1 MTDSH
6 ELSAAEHT
14 RYSRHIL
21 LPEVGLEGQK
31 RLKRASA
38 LVVGAGGL
46 GSPVMLYLAA
56 AGVGRIGIVDFDA
69 VDVSNLQRQIV
80 HSEAS
85 VGTSKLRSA
94 KQRVNELNP
103 LVQLDLYE
111 EKLGA
116 DNARGIFEPYD
127 VIIDGTD
134 NFTTRYLVNDACV
147 LMGKPNVYGS
157 IYRFEGQ
164 ASVFSAA
171 DGPCYRCLFPEPPPP
186 EAVPNCAEGG
196 VLGVLAG
203 VIGTI
208 QATEALKL
216 LLGIGSSLAGR
227 LLLYDALEMRFD
239 SLSIRRSDDCAVCG
253 KNAVIKTL
261 YESAVACASIFPP
274 ETPSAAREITPE
286 DLHRKLEGKEALF
299 LLDVR
304 NPEEYDLCHL
314 EGSTLI
320 PLRELAARLRDLDP
334 ARETVVYC
342 KSGRRSQRAAELLS
356 ARGFM
361 NVRNLTGGILA
372 WAARIDSSMPIY

>member
-6 ELSAAEHT
+6 ELSTAEYT
-14 RYSRHIL
+14 RYSRHII
-21 LPEVGLEGQK
+21 LPEVGLEGQQ
-31 RLKRASA
+31 RLKRSSA

-46 GSPVMLYLAA
+46 GSPVILYLAA

-94 KQRVNELNP
+94 EHRVHELNP
-103 LVQLDLYE
+103 FIQLDLYE
-111 EKLGA
+111 EKLVA
-116 DNARGIFEPYD
+116 DNARRIFEPYE

-147 LMGKPNVYGS
+147 LMSKPNVYGS

-239 SLSIRRSDDCAVCG
+239 TLIVRRSDDCPVCG

-261 YESAVACASIFPP
+261 QESAVSCASLFPQ
-274 ETPSAAREITPE
+274 EASGAAREITPE
-286 DLHRKLEGKEALF
+286 DLHHRLMGEEPLL

-304 NPEEYDLCHL
+304 NPEEYELCHL
-314 EGSTLI
+314 NGSTLI
-320 PLRELAARLRDLDP
+320 PLRELADRLGELDP

-342 KSGRRSQRAAELLS
+342 KSGRRSKKAAELLS
-356 ARGFM
+356 AHGFT

-372 WAARIDSSMPIY
+372 WAARIDSSMPAY